1 MAATTK
7 RSRALVGRKVY
18 SRFRLAFF
26 RRRLPSDTRVKIALA
41 SNYKDL
47 Q

>member
-7 RSRALVGRKVY
+7 RSRALVGRKLY

-26 RRRLPSDTRVKIALA
+26 RRRLPSDARVKIALA

>member
-26 RRRLPSDTRVKIALA
+26 RRLPSDARVKIALA

-47 Q
+47 